1 MKEIYF
7 IRHGQTDCNKYDDG
21 ICYVEDE
28 PLNKKGKKQA
38 KKTGKYLKDFR
49 INDTPFDC
57 ILTSPR
63 ARAKQTANI
72 IADEIDYKTP
82 EGISEVMK
90 VDEIKE
96 IGRGDMHE
104 YYEAEYKIL
113 KTIKDP
119 IEYWKTEKELHK
131 TIQEKYNLKN
141 MDDIRDIEKRLN
153 DFISRIKSMKEKKII
168 VVSHY
173 GFLFTALLPKLF
185 NIPSESIQHFTGE
198 SPNDD
203 NCAISYCLYDED
215 SDTFTMVMPPSTE
228 HLKITFSS

>member
-38 KKTGKYLKDFR
+38 KKTGKYLKEFR
-49 INDTPFDC
+49 MNDTLFDC

-72 IADEIDYKTP
+72 IADEIDFSSSRT
-82 EGISEVMK
+82 GASEVIK
-90 VDEIKE
+90 IDEIKE
-96 IGRGDMHE
+96 IGRGDMNE
-104 YYEAEYKIL
+104 YYEAEYQIL
-113 KTIKDP
+113 KVIKDP
-119 IEYWKTEKELHK
+119 IEHWKAENEILKK
-131 TIQEKYNLKN
+131 VQEKYNLRN
-141 MDDIRDIEKRLN
+141 MDDIRDVEKRLS

-185 NIPSESIQHFTGE
+185 NIPSEAIQHFTGQ

-203 NCAISYCLYDED
+203 NCAICYCLYDEV

-228 HLKITFSS
+228 HLKL